1 MTKNE
6 AIEVLIQHAK
16 RCPEPEPR
24 AHGCPEDVRD
34 DHNEWR
40 ERVGKV
46 DEAVKA
52 PKKP

>member
-34 DHNEWR
+34 EIGDRAEVLVVT
-40 ERVGKV
+40 ETL
-46 DEAVKA
+46 
-52 PKKP
+52 

>member
-16 RCPEPEPR
+16 RCPEPVPR
-24 AHGCPEDVRD
+24 AHGYPEDARD
-34 DHNEWR
+34 DYNEWR